1 MLTDEQIAEIVAFDR
16 RVRGAYKRRNG
27 RKMPRITNRY
37 NYIVPCARTVKSLG
51 EVLGCETPDIP
62 KEVCIVNVAVKPGYD
77 DVPVVREVSWM
88 WPETGRIKMSHS
100 EYRGLAGWT
109 VDWAWKDLHRRKN
122 EPETPWRRARF
133 CTSVTGEYTYRYG
146 NYGLCRTHD
155 RTINP
160 EALQETRYKYCQYSD
175 KAPCCTGLM
184 EWLSLYRQEPKV
196 ELLAKAKLFCFINP
210 AGLKALKDK
219 RIFQWAKDNMKMLR
233 RHKYEPIK
241 YVLWAARHGTTLEG
255 ARRHY
260 EIVVHNI
267 SHQLDSVRWH
277 LKYPGYPGRERADFK
292 LKIDYE
298 RLAGLLKKWHVDGY
312 EYGRYIQHA
321 FDAGLD
327 LKNDGTLY
335 PPTKGGRKAFMAR
348 LEELEAECARLEEIR
363 ERAEKKRRKA
373 EEKAEREWIA
383 KTMKVRFEEIEAFQK
398 SLKRTATLRGC
409 GYTLVLAKTQ
419 KELRAEGRRMGNC
432 VGNGTYGRGIVEGD
446 RLIVMLGLG
455 GKSYCDIEIDRRN
468 WRVNQCYLKG
478 NKTPPEEVREFA
490 DRIAAFLKEEHKRHR
505 KAGLFNVPRR
515 KAA

>member
-1 MLTDEQIAEIVAFDR
+1 MKLTKEQYAEVVEFDR
-16 RVRGAYKRRNG
+16 KSRVDAMLRNEKKSLDRR
-27 RKMPRITNRY
+27 TNRY
-37 NYIVPCARTVKSLG
+37 NYIVPKNPRRGRRGAKPDGRA
-51 EVLGCETPDIP
+51 EVM
-62 KEVCIVNVAVKPGYD
+62 IVNVAVRLD
-77 DVPVVREVSWM
+77 MNHVPVVKEVMWM
-88 WPETGRIKMSHS
+88 YPETGWQ
-100 EYRGLAGWT
+100 EYQDMKYYGVAGWT
-109 VDWAWKDLHRRKN
+109 VQWRSSETRSRRKRGK
-122 EPETPWRRARF
+122 EPFRIGEPVWDRRYNMDFKHGRPGFNRTYDET
-133 CTSVTGEYTYRYG
+133 V
-146 NYGLCRTHD
+146 
-155 RTINP
+155 NP
-160 EALQETRYKYCQYSD
+160 EALAETRYKYCQYAD
-175 KAPCCTGLM
+175 DVPCCTGLM
-184 EWLSLYRQEPKV
+184 EWLSLYRREPKV
-196 ELLAKAKLFCFINP
+196 ELLAKCGLYCFINP
-210 AGLKALKDK
+210 AGLKALKQK
-219 RIFQWAKDNMKMLR
+219 SIFQWAKDNMAMLR
-233 RHKYEPIK
+233 GYRHLPIK
-241 YVLWAARHGTTLEG
+241 YVLWAARHDTTLED

-260 EIVVHNI
+260 EIVVHNL

-277 LKYPGYPGRERADFK
+277 LKYPGRERAGFK

-335 PPTKGGRKAFMAR
+335 PPTRGGRKAFMAR

-363 ERAEKKRRKA
+363 ERAERKRRKA

-398 SLKRTATLRGC
+398 SLRRTATLRGC

-446 RLIVMLGLG
+446 SLIVMLGLG

-478 NKTPPEEVREFA
+478 NHTPPDEVRKFA
-490 DRIAAFLKEEHKRHR
+490 ARIAAILKEEHKRHR
-505 KAGLFNVPRR
+505 KAGLFKVPRR
-515 KAA
+515 NAA

>member
-1 MLTDEQIAEIVAFDR
+1 MLTDEQIAEVVEFDR
-16 RVRGAYKRRNG
+16 RVRGGYKRRNG

-37 NYIVPCARTVKSLG
+37 NYIVPCERKEKSLA
-51 EVLGCETPDIP
+51 EVLGYDKPTK

-88 WPETGRIKMSHS
+88 WPETGEIKMSHS
-100 EYRGLAGWT
+100 EYRGIAGWT
-109 VDWAWKDLHRRKN
+109 VYWAWKDLHRRKN

-133 CTSVTGEYTYRYG
+133 YTGVTGEYTYKYG
-146 NYGLCRTHD
+146 SRGLCRTYD

-175 KAPCCTGLM
+175 KVPCCTGLM
-184 EWLSLYRQEPKV
+184 EWLSLYRREPKV
-196 ELLAKAKLFCFINP
+196 ELLAKLGLYCFINP

-219 RIFQWAKDNMKMLR
+219 RIFQWVKDNMEMLR
-233 RHKYEPIK
+233 KYDCPPIR
-241 YVLWAARHGTTLEG
+241 YVLWAARHDTTLEG

-260 EIVVHNI
+260 DLVDNLCYE
-267 SHQLDSVRWH
+267 LDNMRWH
-277 LKYPGYPGRERADFK
+277 LKYPGNDRAGCK
-292 LKIDYE
+292 LKLDYE

-335 PPTKGGRKAFMAR
+335 PPTRGGRKAFMAR
-348 LEELEAECARLEEIR
+348 LEELEEIR
-363 ERAEKKRRKA
+363 ERAERKRRKA

-398 SLKRTATLRGC
+398 SLRRTATLRGC

-446 RLIVMLGLG
+446 SLIVMLGLG

-478 NKTPPEEVREFA
+478 NHTPPDEVRKFA
-490 DRIAAFLKEEHKRHR
+490 ARIAAFLKEEHKRHR
-505 KAGLFNVPRR
+505 KAGLFKVPRR
-515 KAA
+515 NAA

>member
-1 MLTDEQIAEIVAFDR
+1 MLTDEQIAEVVAFDR
-16 RVRGAYKRRNG
+16 RVRGGYKRRNG

-37 NYIVPCARTVKSLG
+37 NYIVPCNSTVKSLA

-133 CTSVTGEYTYRYG
+133 CTGVTGEYTYRYG

-196 ELLAKAKLFCFINP
+196 ELLAKCGLYCFINP

-219 RIFQWAKDNMKMLR
+219 RIFQWAKDNAKMLVEYR
-233 RHKYEPIK
+233 FPPIT
-241 YVLWAARHGTTLEG
+241 YVLWAARHDSTLEK
-255 ARRHY
+255 ARSHFDR
-260 EIVVHNI
+260 VHNL
-267 SHQLDSVRWH
+267 SLMLDSMRWH
-277 LKYPGYPGRERADFK
+277 LKYPGHDRAGIK

-298 RLAGLLKKWHVDGY
+298 RLEGLLKKWHVDAY
-312 EYGRYIQHA
+312 EYGRYVEHA

-335 PPTKGGRKAFMAR
+335 PPTRGGRKAFMAR
-348 LEELEAECARLEEIR
+348 LEELERERARLEEIR
-363 ERAEKKRRKA
+363 ERAERKRRKA

-398 SLKRTATLRGC
+398 SLRRTDILKGC

-419 KELRAEGRRMGNC
+419 KELLAEGRKMGNC
-432 VGNGTYGRGIVEGD
+432 VGNGTYGRGIVIGD
-446 RLIVMLGLG
+446 KLIVMLGLG
-455 GKSYCDIEIDRRN
+455 GKSYCDIEIDRHT
-468 WRVNQCYLKG
+468 WRVRQCYLKG
-478 NKTPPEEVREFA
+478 NTAAPREVWELA
-490 DRIAAFLKEEHKRHR
+490 AEIAAFLKKENRQHMKRGMF
-505 KAGLFNVPRR
+505 KELRR

>member
-77 DVPVVREVSWM
+77 DVPVVRAVSWM
-88 WPETGRIKMSHS
+88 WPETGRIQVSHCG
-100 EYRGLAGWT
+100 YHGIAGWT

-133 CTSVTGEYTYRYG
+133 LAGVTDEYTYKYG
-146 NYGLCRTHD
+146 NYGLCRTRD
-155 RTINP
+155 STINP

-175 KAPCCTGLM
+175 DAPCCTGLM
-184 EWLSLYRQEPKV
+184 EWLSLYRDEPKV
-196 ELLAKAKLFCFINP
+196 ELLAKAGLHCFITP
-210 AGLKALKDK
+210 AGLKALKQK
-219 RIFQWAKDNMKMLR
+219 SIFQWAKDNMTMLR
-233 RHKYEPIK
+233 KYELLPIK
-241 YVLWAARHGTTLEG
+241 YVLWAARHGTTLED

-260 EIVVHNI
+260 DLVHN
-267 SHQLDSVRWH
+267 LCYDLESVRWH
-277 LKYPGYPGRERADFK
+277 LKYPGNDRAGFK

-298 RLAGLLKKWHVDGY
+298 RLAGLLKKWHVNAY
-312 EYGRYIQHA
+312 EYGRYVKHA

-335 PPTKGGRKAFMAR
+335 PPTRGGRKAFMAR

-363 ERAEKKRRKA
+363 ERAERKRRKA

-383 KTMKVRFEEIEAFQK
+383 KTMKVRFKEIEAFQK
-398 SLKRTATLRGC
+398 SLRRTATLRGC

-432 VGNGTYGRGIVEGD
+432 VGCGTYGRGIIKGD
-446 RLIVMLGLG
+446 SLIVMLGLK

-478 NKTPPEEVREFA
+478 NETPPEEVRKFA
-490 DRIAAFLKEEHKRHR
+490 DQIAAFLKEEHKRHH
-505 KAGLFNVPRR
+505 KAGLFRIQ
-515 KAA
+515 KLAA